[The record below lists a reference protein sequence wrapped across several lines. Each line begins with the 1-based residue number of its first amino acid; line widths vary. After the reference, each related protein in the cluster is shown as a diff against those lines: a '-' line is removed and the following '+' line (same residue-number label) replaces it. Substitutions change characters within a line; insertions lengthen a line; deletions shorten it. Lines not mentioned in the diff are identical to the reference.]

1 MFWSILQNNIFGIRG
16 RTNTTTSDKSR
27 FAGAGHEYHC
37 IDYIRQSIMC
47 SADTTLDFAELQ
59 PDGRR
64 KGFSGANST
73 HQCRDWDAL
82 TSWAVEN
89 RAGDKA
95 GIA

>member
-1 MFWSILQNNIFGIRG
+1 MQAKKGVIRDVIK
-16 RTNTTTSDKSR
+16 RYEKHERSR

-47 SADTTLDFAELQ
+47 HGDTTLDFAEVQ
-59 PDGRR
+59 ADGVRR
-64 KGFSGANST
+64 GFSGANST

-82 TSWAVEN
+82 TAWAVEN
-89 RAGDKA
+89 RAGDKK

>member
-1 MFWSILQNNIFGIRG
+1 MRHFEICSW
-16 RTNTTTSDKSR
+16 TNVTVSDKSR

-37 IDYIRQSIMC
+37 IDYLRQSIMC

-73 HQCRDWDAL
+73 HHCRDWDAL
-82 TSWAVEN
+82 TSWAFEN